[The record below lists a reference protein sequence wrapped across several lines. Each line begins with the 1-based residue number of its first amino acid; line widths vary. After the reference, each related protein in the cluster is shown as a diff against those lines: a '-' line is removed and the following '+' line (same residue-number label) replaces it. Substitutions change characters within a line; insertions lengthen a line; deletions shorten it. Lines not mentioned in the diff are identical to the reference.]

1 MSAIPEE
8 VLGLRVEIVRSRR
21 RTAALHIVG
30 NELQVRVPNQVRDE
44 SIIEILQKK
53 RPWIRRKVVQLK
65 EVPVSQPKEFVS
77 GEAFPFLG
85 QNFRLKVQE
94 GHRVGVQLSEG
105 YLLATVRPFEV
116 GEQRKQRI
124 QQYLKS
130 WYRSRAE
137 ERLQEKVER
146 YSKQIGVSPK
156 GLRVREFKSKW
167 GSCDSRGTIAFNLN
181 LIKAPH
187 PIVDYVVI
195 HELCHMIQPNH
206 SKNFWKEVEKYDASY
221 KEHRAWLK
229 QRAGELI

>member
-1 MSAIPEE
+1 MSAIPQEF
-8 VLGLRVEIVRSRR
+8 LGLHVEVVRSRR
-21 RTAALHIVG
+21 QTAALHIVG
-30 NELQVRVPNQVRDE
+30 NKLQVRVPNQVRDE

-65 EVPVSQPKEFVS
+65 EVPVPQPKEFVS

-94 GHRVGVQLSEG
+94 GHRVGVQMSEG
-105 YLLATVRPFEV
+105 YLLTTVRPSEV

-137 ERLQEKVER
+137 ERLQEKVEL

-167 GSCDSRGTIAFNLN
+167 GSCDNRGTIAFNLN

-221 KEHRAWLK
+221 KDHRAWLK
-229 QRAGELI
+229 QHASELI

>member
-8 VLGLRVEIVRSRR
+8 VLGLRVEVVRSRR

-65 EVPVSQPKEFVS
+65 EVQVPQPKEFVS

-105 YLLATVRPFEV
+105 YLLTTVRPSEV

>member
-8 VLGLRVEIVRSRR
+8 VLGLRVEVVRSRR

-65 EVPVSQPKEFVS
+65 EVPVPQPKEFVN

-105 YLLATVRPFEV
+105 YLLTTVRPSEV

-181 LIKAPH
+181 LIKAPQ

-229 QRAGELI
+229 QHASELI

>member
-8 VLGLRVEIVRSRR
+8 ILGLLVVVVRSRR

-65 EVPVSQPKEFVS
+65 EVPVPQPKEFVS

-105 YLLATVRPFEV
+105 YLLTTVRPSEV

-167 GSCDSRGTIAFNLN
+167 GSCDSRGTISFNLN

-229 QRAGELI
+229 NHASELI

>member
-8 VLGLRVEIVRSRR
+8 VLGLRVEVVRSRR

-65 EVPVSQPKEFVS
+65 EVPVPQPKEFVS

-105 YLLATVRPFEV
+105 YLLTTVRPSEV

-206 SKNFWKEVEKYDASY
+206 SKNFWKEVEKHDASY

>member
-8 VLGLRVEIVRSRR
+8 VLGLRVEVVRSRR

-65 EVPVSQPKEFVS
+65 EVPVTQPKEFVS

-105 YLLATVRPFEV
+105 YLLTTVRPSEV

-206 SKNFWKEVEKYDASY
+206 SKNFRKEVEKYDASY

>member
-8 VLGLRVEIVRSRR
+8 VLGLRVEVVRSRR

-30 NELQVRVPNQVRDE
+30 NELQVRVPKQIRDE

-65 EVPVSQPKEFVS
+65 EVPVPQPKEFVN

-105 YLLATVRPFEV
+105 YLLTTVRPSEV

-181 LIKAPH
+181 LIKAPQ

>member
-8 VLGLRVEIVRSRR
+8 VLGLRVEVVRSRR

-65 EVPVSQPKEFVS
+65 EVPVPQPKEFVS

-94 GHRVGVQLSEG
+94 GHRAGVQLSEG
-105 YLLATVRPFEV
+105 YLLTTVRPAEV

-229 QRAGELI
+229 QHASELM

>member
-1 MSAIPEE
+1 MSAIPAE
-8 VLGLRVEIVRSRR
+8 VLGLRVEVVRSRR

-65 EVPVSQPKEFVS
+65 EVPVPQKKEFVS

-105 YLLATVRPFEV
+105 YLLTTVRPSEV

-167 GSCDSRGTIAFNLN
+167 GCCDSRGTIAFNLN

-206 SKNFWKEVEKYDASY
+206 SKNFWKEVEKHD
-221 KEHRAWLK
+221 
-229 QRAGELI
+229 

>member
-1 MSAIPEE
+1 MRAIPKEI
-8 VLGLRVEIVRSRR
+8 LGLSVQVVRSRR

-30 NELQVRVPNQVRDE
+30 NELQERVPNQVRAE

-53 RPWIRRKVVQLK
+53 RSLIRRKVVKLK
-65 EVPVSQPKEFVS
+65 EVPVPQPKEFV
-77 GEAFPFLG
+77 GREAFPFLG

-105 YLLATVRPFEV
+105 YLLTTVRPSEV

-130 WYRSRAE
+130 WYRSRAD

-146 YSKQIGVSPK
+146 YSKHIGVSPK

-167 GSCDSRGTIAFNLN
+167 VSFDSRGTLAFNLN

-229 QRAGELI
+229 KHASELI